1 MFDLFLEQLPR
12 FLTLENAGYLF
23 WAMTRTLMMTVIGCG
38 FGFLFGFVLVYLRTT
53 PGWLFV
59 PVRLFMISYVEFFRR
74 VPFLVLLF
82 LVLFVS
88 KGLGQSYS
96 LFTIACISIVIIS
109 TAFIGEII
117 RAGLES
123 VHTAQWDTAMAMNF
137 SRLQVLR
144 HVVLPQA
151 WKVIIPPAFAF
162 FVVFIKD
169 TALASQVGVMELTAV
184 GKYFTNFGFSAI
196 LSFGSILILYFVLSY
211 PLTRL
216 GWWIEVRIKQSR
228 AVEARLDASTT
239 TPYGLRTS

>member
-12 FLTLENAGYLF
+12 FLTLETAGYLF

-38 FGFLFGFVLVYLRTT
+38 LGFLFGFTLVYLRTM
-53 PGWLFV
+53 PGWKFV
-59 PVRLFMISYVEFFRR
+59 PVRVVMISYVEFFRR

-82 LVLFVS
+82 LVLFIT
-88 KGLGQSYS
+88 KGFGLSYS

-123 VHTAQWDTAMAMNF
+123 VHATQWDTAMAMNF
-137 SRLQVLR
+137 SRIQILR

-151 WKVIIPPAFAF
+151 WKVILPPAFAF

-169 TALASQVGVMELTAV
+169 TSLASQVGVMELTAV
-184 GKYFTNFGFSAI
+184 GKYFANFGFSAI

-211 PLTRL
+211 PLTRV
-216 GWWIEVRIKQSR
+216 GWWMENRIKVSR
-228 AVEARLDASTT
+228 AVVVRSGGSTS
-239 TPYGLRTS
+239 TP

>member
-1 MFDLFLEQLPR
+1 SSSSPLQALVQRGHDSTELAFVRILWMS
-12 FLTLENAGYLF
+12 
-23 WAMTRTLMMTVIGCG
+23 VIGCG
-38 FGFLFGFVLVYLRTT
+38 LGFLFGFVLVYLRTT

-59 PVRLFMISYVEFFRR
+59 PLRLFMISYVEFFRR

-123 VHTAQWDTAMAMNF
+123 VHANQWDTATAMNF
-137 SRLQVLR
+137 NRIQILR

-151 WKVIIPPAFAF
+151 WKVILPPAFAF

-169 TALASQVGVMELTAV
+169 TSLASQVGVMELTAV
-184 GKYFTNFGFSAI
+184 GKYFNNFSFSAI
-196 LSFGSILILYFVLSY
+196 LSFGSILILYFLLSY
-211 PLTRL
+211 PLTRF
-216 GWWIEVRIKQSR
+216 GWWMEARIKASR
-228 AVEARLDASTT
+228 AIDTRPDDLAP
-239 TPYGLRTS
+239 TPYNLRQG

>member
-38 FGFLFGFVLVYLRTT
+38 LGFIFGFALVYLRTT
-53 PGWLFV
+53 PGWIFV
-59 PVRLFMISYVEFFRR
+59 PVRLFMILYVEFFRR

-82 LVLFVS
+82 LVLFIS

-123 VHTAQWDTAMAMNF
+123 VHATQWDTAMAMNF
-137 SRLQVLR
+137 SRIQILI

-151 WKVIIPPAFAF
+151 WKVILPPAFAF

-169 TALASQVGVMELTAV
+169 TSLASQVGVMELTAV

-216 GWWIEVRIKQSR
+216 GWWMEARIKASR
-228 AVEARLDASTT
+228 SVEKRPDDTAP
-239 TPYGLRTS
+239 TPCELRQT